1 MGMIPLFIVA
11 TTLVASIA
19 FARGARPKRS
29 LRWLYVTIAVLALV
43 WAILC
48 VRYYPRYVFPE

>member
-11 TTLVASIA
+11 TSLVASVA
-19 FARGARPKRS
+19 FARGSRPKRS
-29 LRWLYVTIAVLALV
+29 LRWLYITIAVLVFV

-48 VRYYPRYVFPE
+48 VRVYPRYVFPE